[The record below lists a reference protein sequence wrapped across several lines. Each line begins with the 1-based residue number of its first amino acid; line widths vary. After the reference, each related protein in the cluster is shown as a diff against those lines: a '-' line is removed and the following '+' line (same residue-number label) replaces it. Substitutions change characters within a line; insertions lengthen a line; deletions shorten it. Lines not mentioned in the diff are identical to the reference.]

1 MKYLLLS
8 ILLLAGIAGLG
19 QNSTVTIT
27 DTPLIQIQGFYGFPG
42 ERLPFV
48 DTLKVF
54 FLVSDTSR
62 KYQISQG
69 VSLKTNELISDTS
82 WFEPNSLSFFVPG
95 YIARRKKGDQ
105 YNESFWMENVAF
117 LTDDKKPLSSHYVIW
132 QTAPRK

>member
-19 QNSTVTIT
+19 QTATVTIA
-27 DTPLIQIQGFYGFPG
+27 DTPLIQVQGFYGFPG

-62 KYQISQG
+62 KG
-69 VSLKTNELISDTS
+69 VED
-82 WFEPNSLSFFVPG
+82 FRYVDADPFVVAG
-95 YIARRKKGDQ
+95 YIARKKKGDQ